1 MKVIFSNS
9 NIRNKKMT
17 AVFYDGNKKVK
28 TTHFGDSNGSSF
40 IDHKDEQK
48 KEAWIARHKVRGTF
62 DDPMSASSLS
72 RFVLWNKPTLTAS
85 IKDYKTRFNFK

>member
-1 MKVIFSNS
+1 
-9 NIRNKKMT
+9 MT